1 MKKSLF
7 RMTVMLLGV
16 LLPTIARAGAFA
28 VGSVGTGA
36 GFYPN
41 IGNVYSGPDLGL
53 QVHVV
58 LYPAGMKTPPNS
70 KVTFGQIGSTRYAML
85 LSRDLSP
92 KPEANPP
99 GINQDENLRSDFGFQ
114 TTVSRKLIRIVVDA
128 RQNKQLESELLSADK
143 PLALEGW
150 VSDSPS
156 PILTVLQIEI
166 APPEAYGVTSP
177 AMPLANPVASRS
189 SQIKPN

>member
-1 MKKSLF
+1 MI
-7 RMTVMLLGV
+7 MMLLGV

-36 GFYPN
+36 SLYPN
-41 IGNVYSGPDLGL
+41 IANVYSGPDLGV

-58 LYPAGMKTPPNS
+58 LYPAGMKTPLDS
-70 KVTFGQIGSTRYAML
+70 KVTFGRIGSTKYAML
-85 LSRDLSP
+85 LSRFSSSEPKANLLSID
-92 KPEANPP
+92 EN
-99 GINQDENLRSDFGFQ
+99 ENLRSDFGFQ
-114 TTVSRKLIRIVVDA
+114 TKMAHKLVRIVVDS

-166 APPEAYGVTSP
+166 APPEAYGATSP
-177 AMPLANPVASRS
+177 AMHLANPVASRS

>member
-1 MKKSLF
+1 MKRSCF
-7 RMTVMLLGV
+7 RVIVMLCGI
-16 LLPTIARAGAFA
+16 LLPTLGRAGSFA
-28 VGSVGTGA
+28 VGSVGTGSVVLGNNA
-36 GFYPN
+36 
-41 IGNVYSGPDLGL
+41 NVYSGPDLGV
-53 QVHVV
+53 QVHVL
-58 LYPAGMKTPPNS
+58 LYPAGMKTPSNS
-70 KVTFGQIGSTRYAML
+70 EVTFGRIGSTKYAML

-92 KPEANPP
+92 KPEATPP
-99 GINQDENLRSDFGFQ
+99 GINQDENLRSDSGFQ
-114 TTVSRKLIRIVVDA
+114 STVSRKLIRIVVDA

-166 APPEAYGVTSP
+166 APPEVYGATSP
-177 AMPLANPVASRS
+177 ALNLENPVASRS

>member
-1 MKKSLF
+1 MKKSFF
-7 RMTVMLLGV
+7 RMIVMLLGV

-41 IGNVYSGPDLGL
+41 SNVYSGPDLGV
-53 QVHVV
+53 QVHVL

-70 KVTFGQIGSTRYAML
+70 NVTFGQIGSTRYAML
-85 LSRDLSP
+85 LSPDLSP

-114 TTVSRKLIRIVVDA
+114 TTVSRKLVRIVVDA
-128 RQNKQLESELLSADK
+128 PQDKQVESGLLSADK

-177 AMPLANPVASRS
+177 AMPPANPVASRS

>member
-1 MKKSLF
+1 MKTSF
-7 RMTVMLLGV
+7 FGMVVMLLGV

-41 IGNVYSGPDLGL
+41 SNVYSGPDLGV
-53 QVHVV
+53 QVHVL
-58 LYPAGMKTPPNS
+58 LYPTGMKTPPNS
-70 KVTFGQIGSTRYAML
+70 NVTFGQIGSTRYAML
-85 LSRDLSP
+85 LRRDLSP
-92 KPEANPP
+92 KPEATPP

-114 TTVSRKLIRIVVDA
+114 TTVSRKLVRIVVDA
-128 RQNKQLESELLSADK
+128 PQDKQVESELLSADK

-177 AMPLANPVASRS
+177 AMPLADPVASRS

>member
-1 MKKSLF
+1 MKKSFF
-7 RMTVMLLGV
+7 RMIVMLLGV
-16 LLPTIARAGAFA
+16 LLPVARAGAFA

-41 IGNVYSGPDLGL
+41 SNVYSGPDLGV
-53 QVHVV
+53 QVHVL

-85 LSRDLSP
+85 LIPDLSP
-92 KPEANPP
+92 KPEATPP

-114 TTVSRKLIRIVVDA
+114 TTVSRKLVRIVVDA
-128 RQNKQLESELLSADK
+128 PQDKQVESGLLSADK

-166 APPEAYGVTSP
+166 APPEAYGATSP
-177 AMPLANPVASRS
+177 SMPLANPVASR
-189 SQIKPN
+189 

>member
-166 APPEAYGVTSP
+166 APPEAYGATSP
-177 AMPLANPVASRS
+177 SLPLANPVASR
-189 SQIKPN
+189 

>member
-1 MKKSLF
+1 MKRSCVRIIVILC
-7 RMTVMLLGV
+7 GI
-16 LLPTIARAGAFA
+16 LLPTLACAGSFA
-28 VGSVGTGA
+28 VGSVGA
-36 GFYPN
+36 GSVILRN
-41 IGNVYSGPDLGL
+41 NANVYSGPDLGV
-53 QVHVV
+53 QVHVL
-58 LYPAGMKTPPNS
+58 LYPAGMKTPSNS
-70 KVTFGQIGSTRYAML
+70 EVTFGRIGSTKYAML

-92 KPEANPP
+92 KPEATPP
-99 GINQDENLRSDFGFQ
+99 GINQDENLRSDSGFQ
-114 TTVSRKLIRIVVDA
+114 STVSRKLIRIVVDA

-166 APPEAYGVTSP
+166 APPEVYGATSP
-177 AMPLANPVASRS
+177 ALNLENPVASRS